1 MSESCFMPDIKVLV
15 PDEWRILR
23 AIRLSALRESP
34 HAFLSTYQQEKA
46 FNEAR
51 WRAEFGRGVW
61 HAGMERGRPVSLLGC
76 TQEIDG
82 PAHERYLEYLWVSP
96 RWRNKGFAHEMLT
109 VILENLR
116 MSGVRTAFLWVMD
129 GNELA
134 VRLYKRVGFA
144 SSNDPQPLIARPGRS
159 EERMQLDLD

>member
-1 MSESCFMPDIKVLV
+1 
-15 PDEWRILR
+15 
-23 AIRLSALRESP
+23 
-34 HAFLSTYQQEKA
+34 
-46 FNEAR
+46 
-51 WRAEFGRGVW
+51 
-61 HAGMERGRPVSLLGC
+61 
-76 TQEIDG
+76 
-82 PAHERYLEYLWVSP
+82 
-96 RWRNKGFAHEMLT
+96 MLT

-134 VRLYKRVGFA
+134 VRLYKRVGFV